1 MAATIEGMKRTM
13 AVAVMIAGVAGLTGC
28 GATFDDTE
36 WHDARAFPH
45 SGETLTIRSSVGG
58 LRILPGKAGEVRVD
72 RWLEGKAAREGNSS
86 WSLRDGTLRLS
97 ADCTMVLG
105 TCGARYH
112 VRVPPGAKL
121 VVEGADDGVIL
132 KDLDQDAD
140 VSTDGR
146 IRVEGTSGRLR
157 LMGSDGPVEGEGL
170 RSVDV
175 RVRTVSG
182 SIALAFA
189 VPPAKLDAQSQEGG
203 VTVAVPPEKYA
214 ITTRSVE
221 GSERSDLKSAESD
234 RTIIARSESGNIR
247 IKQAA

>member
-1 MAATIEGMKRTM
+1 GYRPDGRYGGQGVAATIEGMKRTM

-121 VVEGADDGVIL
+121 VVEGADDG
-132 KDLDQDAD
+132 
-140 VSTDGR
+140 
-146 IRVEGTSGRLR
+146 
-157 LMGSDGPVEGEGL
+157 
-170 RSVDV
+170 
-175 RVRTVSG
+175 
-182 SIALAFA
+182 
-189 VPPAKLDAQSQEGG
+189 
-203 VTVAVPPEKYA
+203 
-214 ITTRSVE
+214 
-221 GSERSDLKSAESD
+221 
-234 RTIIARSESGNIR
+234 
-247 IKQAA
+247 